1 MKAAD
6 PSRYSISLCPQ
17 QGNDVSAQLFFD
29 GDQFAEVIVAGSDA
43 NVMFFGPGDGE
54 PPHLDL
60 GIVVDLLLS
69 AGRRLSP

>member
-6 PSRYSISLCPQ
+6 PSRYSISLCAQ

-29 GDQFAEVIVAGSDA
+29 AVQFAEVIVEGSDT
-43 NVMFFGPGDGE
+43 NVMFFGPGEGE

-60 GIVVDLLLS
+60 GIVVDLLQG
-69 AGRRLSP
+69 AGGRLWQ

>member
-6 PSRYSISLCPQ
+6 PSRYSITLCAQ
-17 QGNDVSAQLFFD
+17 QGRDVSAQLFFD
-29 GDQFAEVIVAGSDA
+29 GDQFAEVIVKGGDA
-43 NVMFFGPGDGE
+43 NVMFFGPGEGE

-60 GIVVDLLLS
+60 GIVIDLLLG